1 MEAQGGSNS
10 QTILKKN
17 KVGRLT
23 LSNFKLTTK
32 LQNNVVLAQRQHRD
46 QEKTESRN
54 LSIYG
59 QMIFDKDAKTIKQ
72 GKGSRFNK

>member
-32 LQNNVVLAQRQHRD
+32 LQNNVVLA
-46 QEKTESRN
+46 
-54 LSIYG
+54 
-59 QMIFDKDAKTIKQ
+59 
-72 GKGSRFNK
+72 